1 VKVAV
6 TGADGFLGW
15 HLQVRAKALRPDLE
29 IVPVAQADWPRLSE
43 LLTGVEA
50 VIHVA
55 GINRDTDEAV
65 QDGNIAL
72 ARDVVAAVGVGRPRL
87 VYANSIQVGNGTPYA
102 IGKAGASDVLG
113 DAAAAWGTSYT
124 DVRLPNLFG
133 EHGRPKYNSFVATFV
148 AAAVAGETPGS
159 LVDRPIGL
167 LHAQKA
173 AQALLDGLDGSGVSE
188 PVPYETSVAQVWDAL
203 AEFRSTYA
211 GADVP
216 DVTDDFRLDLFN
228 TFRAGLFP
236 GGYPLALTVRSDQ
249 RGGLVEAIRSHGAG
263 GQAFVSTTNE
273 GFTRGE
279 HFHLR
284 KIERF
289 AVLSGRAEI
298 ALRREL
304 TDEVVSFV
312 VSGDEPV
319 AIDMP
324 TMWTHNITAL
334 EGQVSTM
341 FWTNELFD
349 PDHPDTYWENVR
361 PSLRA

>member
-1 VKVAV
+1 MKVAL

-15 HLQVRAKALRPDLE
+15 HLQVRVKALRPDLE
-29 IVPVAQADWPRLSE
+29 IVPVAQADWGRLAE
-43 LLTGVEA
+43 LLAGVDA

-65 QDGNIAL
+65 RDGNIAL
-72 ARDVVAAVGVGRPRL
+72 ARDVVAAVGDGGPRV

-102 IGKAGASDVLG
+102 IGKAAAADVLG
-113 DAAAAWGTSYT
+113 EACATWGSGFT

-133 EHGRPKYNSFVATFV
+133 EHGRPAYNSFVATFV
-148 AAAVAGETPGS
+148 AAAVAGETPGT
-159 LVDRPIGL
+159 LADRPIGL
-167 LHAQKA
+167 LHAQQA
-173 AQALLDGLDGSGVSE
+173 AQALLDGLDGTGVSE
-188 PVPYETSVAQVWDAL
+188 PVPYETSVSTVWETL
-203 AEFRSTYA
+203 AEFRSIYA

-228 TFRAGLFP
+228 TYRAALFP
-236 GGYPLALTVRSDQ
+236 AGYPLALTPRGDQ
-249 RGGLVEAIRSHGAG
+249 RGRLVESIRSHGAG
-263 GQAFVSTTNE
+263 GQVFVSTTNQ

-289 AVLSGRAEI
+289 VVLAGRAEI
-298 ALRREL
+298 ALRKMC
-304 TDEVVSFV
+304 TDEVVSFM
-312 VSGDEPV
+312 VSGEKPV

-334 EGQVSTM
+334 DGEATTL
-341 FWTNELFD
+341 FWTSELYD
-349 PDHPDTYWENVR
+349 PDHPDTYFQNVR
-361 PSLRA
+361 L

>member
-1 VKVAV
+1 MKVAV

-29 IVPVAQADWPRLSE
+29 IVPVAQADWPRLAE
-43 LLTGVEA
+43 LVAGVDA

-55 GINRDTDEAV
+55 GINRDTDLAV
-65 QDGNIAL
+65 REGNIAL
-72 ARDVVAAVGVGRPRL
+72 ARDVVAAVGEPRPRL

-102 IGKAGASDVLG
+102 IGKAGASEVLG
-113 DAAAAWGTSYT
+113 EAAASWGTSYT

-133 EHGRPKYNSFVATFV
+133 EHGRPSYNSFIATFV
-148 AAAVAGETPGS
+148 AAAVVGETPGS

-173 AQALLDGLDGSGVSE
+173 AQALLDGLESVGVRK
-188 PVPYETSVAQVWDAL
+188 PVPYETSVAQVWDTL
-203 AEFRSTYA
+203 AEFRSVYA
-211 GADVP
+211 GADIP
-216 DVTDDFRLDLFN
+216 DVADDFRLDLFN
-228 TFRAGLFP
+228 TYRAGLFP
-236 GGYPLALTVRSDQ
+236 SGYPLALTLRQDQ
-249 RGGLVEAIRSHGAG
+249 RGGLVETIRSQGAG
-263 GQAFVSTTNE
+263 GQVFVSTTKP

-298 ALRREL
+298 ALRKEL
-304 TDEVVSFV
+304 TNEVVSFI

-324 TMWTHNITAL
+324 TMWTHNLTAL
-334 EGQVSTM
+334 DGEVTTQ
-341 FWTNELFD
+341 FWTNDLFD
-349 PDHPDTYWENVR
+349 PQHPDTYWEKVR
-361 PSLRA
+361 L

>member
-1 VKVAV
+1 MKVAV

-15 HLQVRAKALRPDLE
+15 HLRVRAKALRPELE
-29 IVPVAQADWPRLSE
+29 IVPVAQADWPRLAE
-43 LLTGVEA
+43 LLTGVDA

-65 QDGNIAL
+65 RDGNIAL
-72 ARDVVAAVGVGRPRL
+72 ARDVVAAVGDGRPRL
-87 VYANSIQVGNGTPYA
+87 VFANSVQVGNGTPYA
-102 IGKAGASDVLG
+102 IGKAGASHVLG
-113 DAAAAWGTSYT
+113 EAAAGWGTGYT

-133 EHGRPKYNSFVATFV
+133 EHGRPAYNSFVATFV

-167 LHAQKA
+167 LHAQQA
-173 AQALLDGLDGSGVSE
+173 AQALLDGLEGSGVSE
-188 PVPYETSVAQVWDAL
+188 PVPYETSVKQVWDTL
-203 AEFRSTYA
+203 AEFRSTYQ

-216 DVTDDFRLDLFN
+216 DVTEDFRLDLFN
-228 TFRAGLFP
+228 TYRAGLFP
-236 GGYPLALTVRSDQ
+236 ASYPLALTPRADQ
-249 RGGLVEAIRSHGAG
+249 RGRLVEGIRSHGAG
-263 GQAFVSTTNE
+263 GQVFVSTTNE

-304 TDEVVSFV
+304 TDEVVTFV
-312 VSGDEPV
+312 VSGDDPV

-324 TMWTHNITAL
+324 TMWTHNITAIGGEATTL
-334 EGQVSTM
+334 

-349 PDHPDTYWENVR
+349 PDHPDTYWESVR
-361 PSLRA
+361 V

>member
-29 IVPVAQADWPRLSE
+29 IVPVAQADWPRLAE
-43 LLTGVEA
+43 LLTGVDA

-65 QDGNIAL
+65 RDGNIAL
-72 ARDVVAAVGVGRPRL
+72 ARDVVAAVGEGRPQL

-102 IGKAGASDVLG
+102 IGKAGAADVLG
-113 DAAAAWGTSYT
+113 EACAGWGTGFT

-133 EHGRPKYNSFVATFV
+133 EHGRPAYNSFVATFV

-167 LHAQKA
+167 LHAQNA
-173 AQALLDGLDGSGVSE
+173 AQALLDGLDASGVSE
-188 PVPYETSVAQVWDAL
+188 PVPYETSVAHVWDTL
-203 AEFRSTYA
+203 AEYRSTYS

-228 TFRAGLFP
+228 TYRAALFP
-236 GGYPLALTVRSDQ
+236 SRYPMALTTRSDQ

-263 GQAFVSTTNE
+263 GQTFVSTTNE

-304 TDEVVSFV
+304 TDEVVTFV

-334 EGQVSTM
+334 EGEVSTL

-361 PSLRA
+361 L

>member
-1 VKVAV
+1 MKVAV

-15 HLQVRAKALRPDLE
+15 HLQVRAKALRPDLD
-29 IVPVAQADWPRLSE
+29 IVPVRQADWSMLGE
-43 LLTGVEA
+43 LLTGVDA

-65 QDGNIAL
+65 RDGNISL
-72 ARDVVAAVGVGRPRL
+72 ARDVVAAVGDGRPKL

-102 IGKAGASDVLG
+102 LGKAGASEVLG
-113 DAAAAWGTSYT
+113 EATSEWGSSYT

-133 EHGRPKYNSFVATFV
+133 EHGRPAYNSFVATFV
-148 AAAVAGETPGS
+148 ASAAAGETPGS

-167 LHAQKA
+167 LHVQQA
-173 AQALLDGLDGSGVSE
+173 AQALLDGLEGAGVSE
-188 PVPYETSVAQVWDAL
+188 PVPYDTSVAQVWDTL

-211 GADVP
+211 GADLP
-216 DVTDDFRLDLFN
+216 DVTDDFRLDMFN
-228 TFRAGLFP
+228 TYRAALFP
-236 GGYPLALTVRSDQ
+236 SAYPMLLTVRSDQ
-249 RGGLVEAIRSHGAG
+249 RGGLVEAVRSHGAG
-263 GQAFVSTTNE
+263 GQTFVSTTNE

-289 AVLSGRAEI
+289 AVLAGHAEI

-312 VSGDEPV
+312 VSGDQPV

-334 EGQVSTM
+334 GGPVTTL

-361 PSLRA
+361 P

>member
-1 VKVAV
+1 VRVAV

-29 IVPVAQADWPRLSE
+29 IVPVAQADWTRLAE
-43 LLTGVEA
+43 LLTGVDA

-65 QDGNIAL
+65 RDGNMAL
-72 ARDVVAAVGVGRPRL
+72 ARDVVAAVTGSTPKI

-113 DAAAAWGTSYT
+113 EAAARWGTTYT

-133 EHGRPKYNSFVATFV
+133 EHGRPAYNSFVATFV
-148 AAAVAGETPGS
+148 AAAVAGETPS
-159 LVDRPIGL
+159 TLADRPIGL
-167 LHAQKA
+167 LHVQQA
-173 AQALLDGLDGSGVSE
+173 AQALLEGLNASGVSE
-188 PVPYETSVAQVWDAL
+188 PVPYATSVAQVWDTL
-203 AEFRSTYA
+203 AEFRSVYA
-211 GADVP
+211 GADLP

-228 TFRAGLFP
+228 TYRAGLFP
-236 GGYPLALTVRSDQ
+236 SRYPLPLTLRSDQ
-249 RGGLVEAIRSHGAG
+249 RGGLVEAIRSHGSG
-263 GQAFVSTTNE
+263 GQTFVSTTNE

-312 VSGDEPV
+312 VSGDQPV

-334 EGQVSTM
+334 EGEVATL

-361 PSLRA
+361 P

>member
-1 VKVAV
+1 VKVAL

-15 HLQVRAKALRPDLE
+15 HLQVRVKALRPDLE
-29 IVPVAQADWPRLSE
+29 IVPVAQADWPRLAE
-43 LLTGVEA
+43 LLTGVDA

-55 GINRDTDEAV
+55 GINRDTDDAV
-65 QDGNIAL
+65 RDGNVAL
-72 ARDVVAAVGVGRPRL
+72 ARDVVAAVGEGLPRV

-102 IGKAGASDVLG
+102 IGKAGAADVL
-113 DAAAAWGTSYT
+113 AEACAAWGTGFT

-133 EHGRPKYNSFVATFV
+133 EHGRPAYNSFVATFV

-159 LVDRPIGL
+159 LLDRPIGL
-167 LHAQKA
+167 LHVQQA

-188 PVPYETSVAQVWDAL
+188 PVPYETSVSCVWETL
-203 AEFRSTYA
+203 AEFRSVYV
-211 GADVP
+211 GSDVP

-228 TFRAGLFP
+228 TYRAALFP
-236 GGYPLALTVRSDQ
+236 PRYPLALTPRGDQ
-249 RGGLVEAIRSHGAG
+249 RGRLVESIRSHGAG
-263 GQAFVSTTNE
+263 GQVFVSTTNA

-289 AVLSGRAEI
+289 VVLAGRAEI
-298 ALRREL
+298 ALRKMC
-304 TDEVVSFV
+304 TDEVVSFL

-334 EGQVSTM
+334 DGEATTL
-341 FWTNELFD
+341 FWTHELYD

-361 PSLRA
+361 L

>member
-1 VKVAV
+1 MKVAV

-29 IVPVAQADWPRLSE
+29 IVPVAQADWSRLGE
-43 LLTGVEA
+43 LVAAVDA

-65 QDGNIAL
+65 RDGNIAL
-72 ARDVVAAVGVGRPRL
+72 AKDLVAAVSGTPRL

-113 DAAAAWGTSYT
+113 EAAARWGTSYT

-133 EHGRPKYNSFVATFV
+133 EHGRPAYNSFVATFV

-167 LHAQKA
+167 LHAQRA
-173 AQALLDGLDGSGVSE
+173 AQVLLDGLDGSGVSE
-188 PVPYETSVAQVWDAL
+188 PVPYETSVAQVWDTL
-203 AEFRSTYA
+203 AEFRSVYA

-228 TFRAGLFP
+228 TYRAGLFP
-236 GGYPLALTVRSDQ
+236 SGYPLTLTPRADQ
-249 RGGLVEAIRSHGAG
+249 RGRLVESIRSHGAG
-263 GQAFVSTTNE
+263 GQVFVSTTNE

-289 AVLSGRAEI
+289 VVLAGRAEI
-298 ALRREL
+298 ALRKMC
-304 TDEVVSFV
+304 TDEVISFE
-312 VSGDEPV
+312 VSGDDPV

-324 TMWTHNITAL
+324 TMWTHNITARDGEATTL
-334 EGQVSTM
+334 

-349 PDHPDTYWENVR
+349 PDHPDTYWEDVR
-361 PSLRA
+361 PKTA

>member
-1 VKVAV
+1 MKVAV

-15 HLQVRAKALRPDLE
+15 HLRVRAKALRPDLE
-29 IVPVAQADWPRLSE
+29 IVAVAQADWPRLSE
-43 LLTGVEA
+43 LLAGVDA
-50 VIHVA
+50 VIHIA
-55 GINRDTDEAV
+55 GINRDTDDAV
-65 QDGNIAL
+65 RDGNIAL
-72 ARDVVAAVGVGRPRL
+72 ARDVVAAVGEERPRV

-102 IGKAGASDVLG
+102 IGKAGAADVLG
-113 DAAAAWGTSYT
+113 EAASDWGTAFT

-133 EHGRPKYNSFVATFV
+133 EHGRPAYNSFVATFV
-148 AAAVAGETPGS
+148 AAAVAGETPS
-159 LVDRPIGL
+159 IVDRPIGL
-167 LHAQKA
+167 LHVQGA

-188 PVPYETSVAQVWDAL
+188 PVPYATSVAQVWDAL
-203 AEFRSTYA
+203 AEFRSIYA

-216 DVTDDFRLDLFN
+216 DVSDGFRLDLFN
-228 TFRAGLFP
+228 TYRAGLFP
-236 GGYPLALTVRSDQ
+236 AGYPFALTPRGDQ
-249 RGGLVEAIRSHGAG
+249 RGRLVESIRCHGAG
-263 GQAFVSTTNE
+263 GQVFVSTTNE

-289 AVLSGRAEI
+289 VVLAGRAEI
-298 ALRREL
+298 ALRKEL

-312 VSGDEPV
+312 VSGEEPV

-324 TMWTHNITAL
+324 TLWTHNITAL
-334 EGQVSTM
+334 GGEATTL

-361 PSLRA
+361 

>member
-1 VKVAV
+1 MKVAV

-15 HLQVRAKALRPDLE
+15 HLRVRAFATRPDLE
-29 IVPVAQADWPRLSE
+29 IVPVAQADWPRLAE
-43 LLTGVEA
+43 LLVGVDA

-65 QDGNIAL
+65 RDGNIAL
-72 ARDVVAAVGVGRPRL
+72 ARDVVAAVGSGRPRV
-87 VYANSIQVGNGTPYA
+87 VYANSIQVGNGSPYA
-102 IGKAGASDVLG
+102 IGKAGAASVL
-113 DAAAAWGTSYT
+113 AEACAEWGTGFT

-133 EHGRPKYNSFVATFV
+133 EHGRPAYNSFVATFV

-159 LVDRPIGL
+159 IADRPIGL
-167 LHAQKA
+167 LHAQGA

-188 PVPYETSVAQVWDAL
+188 PVPYETSVSGVWETL
-203 AEFRSTYA
+203 AEFRAVYA
-211 GADVP
+211 GSDVP
-216 DVTDDFRLDLFN
+216 DVSDSFRLDLFN
-228 TFRAGLFP
+228 TYRAGLFP
-236 GGYPLALTVRSDQ
+236 ARYPLALTPKGDQ
-249 RGGLVEAIRSHGAG
+249 RGRLVESIRSHGAG
-263 GQAFVSTTNE
+263 GQVFVSTTNE

-289 AVLSGRAEI
+289 VVLAGKAEI
-298 ALRREL
+298 ALRRMC

-312 VSGDEPV
+312 VSGDDPV

-334 EGQVSTM
+334 DGEATTL
-341 FWTNELFD
+341 FWTNELYD
-349 PDHPDTYWENVR
+349 PDAPDTYWQNVR
-361 PSLRA
+361 L

>member
-15 HLQVRAKALRPDLE
+15 HLQVRARALRPDLE
-29 IVPVAQADWPRLSE
+29 IVPVAQADWPRLGE
-43 LLTGVEA
+43 LLAGVDA

-65 QDGNIAL
+65 RDGNIAL
-72 ARDVVAAVGVGRPRL
+72 ARDVVAAVGEAKPKV

-113 DAAAAWGTSYT
+113 EGAARWGTSYT

-133 EHGRPKYNSFVATFV
+133 EHGRPAYNSFVATFV

-167 LHAQKA
+167 LHAQRA
-173 AQALLDGLDGSGVSE
+173 AQALLDGLEGSGVSE
-188 PVPYETSVAQVWDAL
+188 PAPYETSVAQVWETL
-203 AEFRSTYA
+203 AEFRSVYA

-216 DVTDDFRLDLFN
+216 DVTDGFRLDLFN
-228 TFRAGLFP
+228 TYRAGLFP
-236 GGYPLALTVRSDQ
+236 GGYPLALTPRGDQ
-249 RGGLVEAIRSHGAG
+249 RGRLVESIRSHGEG
-263 GQAFVSTTNE
+263 GQVFVSTTNE

-289 AVLSGRAEI
+289 VVLAGRAEI
-298 ALRREL
+298 ALRRIC
-304 TDEVVSFV
+304 TDEVVSFMV
-312 VSGDEPV
+312 NGDEPV

-334 EGQVSTM
+334 DGEATTL
-341 FWTNELFD
+341 FWTNELYD
-349 PDHPDTYWENVR
+349 PEAPDTYWEHVR
-361 PSLRA
+361 PEAG

>member
-1 VKVAV
+1 MKVAV

-29 IVPVAQADWPRLSE
+29 IVPVAQADWPRLGE
-43 LLTGVEA
+43 LLAGVDA

-65 QDGNIAL
+65 RDGNIAL
-72 ARDVVAAVGVGRPRL
+72 ASDLVAAVDGTPRL

-113 DAAAAWGTSYT
+113 QAAARWGTSYT

-133 EHGRPKYNSFVATFV
+133 EHGRPAYNSFVATFV
-148 AAAVAGETPGS
+148 AAAVAGETPTS

-167 LHAQKA
+167 LHAQQA

-188 PVPYETSVAQVWDAL
+188 PVPYETSVAQVWDTL
-203 AEFRSTYA
+203 AEFRSVYA

-216 DVTDDFRLDLFN
+216 DLTDDFRLDLFN
-228 TFRAGLFP
+228 TYRAGLFP
-236 GGYPLALTVRSDQ
+236 TRYPLVLTPRGDQ
-249 RGGLVEAIRSHGAG
+249 RGRLVESIRSHGAG
-263 GQAFVSTTNE
+263 GQVFVSTTND

-289 AVLSGRAEI
+289 VVLAGRAEI

-304 TDEVVSFV
+304 TDEVVTFT

-334 EGQVSTM
+334 GGEATTL

-349 PDHPDTYWENVR
+349 PDAPDTFWEDVR
-361 PSLRA
+361 PSA

>member
-1 VKVAV
+1 MKVAV

-15 HLQVRAKALRPDLE
+15 HLQVRAKALRPDLD
-29 IVPVAQADWPRLSE
+29 IVPVRQADWPRLGE
-43 LLTGVEA
+43 LLTGVDA

-65 QDGNIAL
+65 RDGNIAL
-72 ARDVVAAVGVGRPRL
+72 ARDVVAAVGDGRPKV

-102 IGKAGASDVLG
+102 LGKAGASDVLG
-113 DAAAAWGTSYT
+113 EATSGWGSSYT

-133 EHGRPKYNSFVATFV
+133 EHGRPAYNSFVATFV
-148 AAAVAGETPGS
+148 ASAAAGETPGS

-167 LHAQKA
+167 LHVQQA
-173 AQALLDGLDGSGVSE
+173 AQALLDGLEGAGVSE
-188 PVPYETSVAQVWDAL
+188 PIPYDTSVAQVWGTL
-203 AEFRSTYA
+203 AEFRSIYA
-211 GADVP
+211 GADLP
-216 DVTDDFRLDLFN
+216 DVRDDFRLDLFN
-228 TFRAGLFP
+228 TYRAALFP
-236 GGYPLALTVRSDQ
+236 SAYPMLLTVRSDQ
-249 RGGLVEAIRSHGAG
+249 RGGLVEAVRSHGAG
-263 GQAFVSTTNE
+263 GQTFVSTTNE

-289 AVLSGRAEI
+289 AVVAGHAEI

-334 EGQVSTM
+334 GGPVTTL

-349 PDHPDTYWENVR
+349 PDRPDTYWENVR
-361 PSLRA
+361 L

>member
-1 VKVAV
+1 VRVAV

-15 HLQVRAKALRPDLE
+15 HLRVRAKALRPDLE
-29 IVPVAQADWPRLSE
+29 VVPVSRTDWPRLPE
-43 LLTGVEA
+43 LLRGVDA

-65 QDGNIAL
+65 RDGNIAL
-72 ARDVVAAVGVGRPRL
+72 ARDVVAAADGTLRV
-87 VYANSIQVGNGTPYA
+87 VYANSVQVGNGTPYA
-102 IGKAGASDVLG
+102 LGKAGAADVLG
-113 DAAAAWGTSYT
+113 EACARWGTRFT

-133 EHGRPKYNSFVATFV
+133 EHGRSAYNSFVATFA
-148 AAAVAGETPGS
+148 AAAVAGETPS
-159 LVDRPIGL
+159 ITDRPIGL

-173 AQALLDGLDGSGVSE
+173 AEALLEGLSGSGVVE
-188 PVPYETSVAQVWDAL
+188 PEPHPTSVRQVWDTFE
-203 AEFRSTYA
+203 EFRLVYQ

-216 DVTDDFRLDLFN
+216 DVTDPFRLDLFN
-228 TFRAGLFP
+228 TYRAALFP
-236 GGYPLALTVRSDQ
+236 RGYPLPLAPRSDQ
-249 RGGLVEAIRSHGAG
+249 RGRLVESVRSHGAG
-263 GQAFVSTTNE
+263 GQVFVSTTRP

-289 AVLSGRAEI
+289 VVLAGRAEI

-312 VSGDEPV
+312 VSGEDPV

-334 EGQVSTM
+334 DGEATTL
-341 FWTNELFD
+341 FWTNELYD
-349 PDHPDTYWENVR
+349 PEAPDTYWEDVR
-361 PSLRA
+361 LQAHA